1 MEILLH
7 QLGILKKQRV
17 IYKHIFLN
25 QEHFAKYTPWYIPEL
40 IYPKIRLKKRNNRQ
54 MDRFNTDKPTRIML
68 MASYKQL

>member
-7 QLGILKKQRV
+7 QLGILKKTTGNLQT
-17 IYKHIFLN
+17 HFLN